1 MSQSQLKATLS
12 ATMESFTANP
22 DGAKLVFSAKTKLE
36 NGVRCSAKVRNFMP
50 IATDEPPE
58 LGGKDSAMNPVE
70 LVLCALGTCQE
81 VMYSAY
87 AAVMGIELESVEV
100 DVRGYLDARGLFG
113 MADVFPGY
121 DKIRYETRITSSADP
136 QSIKN
141 LIDAVESHCPVMDTI
156 VRPVAVTGKSFL
168 NGNPVHTTAAT
179 GESGNKA
186 TAPSTAS

>member
-1 MSQSQLKATLS
+1 MSQAELKATLS
-12 ATMESFTANP
+12 STMEAFSANP
-22 DGAKLVFSAKTKLE
+22 DGAKLVFSAKTRLE
-36 NGVRCSAKVRNFMP
+36 EGVRCSAKVRNFAP

-70 LVLCALGTCQE
+70 LILCALGTCQE
-81 VMYSAY
+81 VMYAAY

-136 QSIKN
+136 QAIKN
-141 LIDAVESHCPVMDTI
+141 LIGAVESHCPVLDTI
-156 VRPVAVTGKSFL
+156 VRPVTVTGKSYL
-168 NGNPVHTTAAT
+168 NGNPVHATEAVSESNRSAISTTAR
-179 GESGNKA
+179 
-186 TAPSTAS
+186 